1 MNDDA
6 LRDDLALLGLTPTT
20 ENNGSA
26 TGEPQLRAS
35 QYGEGLSDQGAF
47 AAPQHA
53 SIAQPL
59 PRTAERERVTR
70 ETDIAIAL
78 NLDSL
83 PADPT
88 MSEIAT
94 GVPFLDHMLD
104 AFARHGRFTLAVRA
118 TGDIHIDDHHTVE
131 DVGLVLGQT
140 FLAALGERR
149 GIARFGHAYA
159 PMDES
164 LARAVVDISG
174 RPYLVFMQ
182 GHLNFTSRLGTFDPA
197 LVEEFWRAFTNEARL
212 ALHLDILRGT
222 NTHHAIEAAFKAAG
236 LALRAATRVDQ
247 QDDRVP
253 STKGM
258 LG

>member
-1 MNDDA
+1 MNDDST
-6 LRDDLALLGLTPTT
+6 RDDLAMLGPSESSSST
-20 ENNGSA
+20 
-26 TGEPQLRAS
+26 
-35 QYGEGLSDQGAF
+35 
-47 AAPQHA
+47 APEQQKFDGVHK
-53 SIAQPL
+53 PL

-83 PADPT
+83 IADPA
-88 MSEIAT
+88 MSEITT

-118 TGDIHIDDHHTVE
+118 TGDTRIDDHHTVE

-149 GIARFGHAYA
+149 GIARFGYAYA

-174 RPYLVFMQ
+174 RPYLVFAPGMVN
-182 GHLNFTSRLGTFDPA
+182 LTARLGTFDPA
-197 LVEEFWRAFTNEARL
+197 LVEEFWRAFTTEARL
-212 ALHLDILRGT
+212 ALHLDILRST
-222 NTHHAIEAAFKAAG
+222 NSHHAIEAVFKAAG
-236 LALRAATRVDQ
+236 LALCAATRVDSQ
-247 QDDRVP
+247 YDGVP
-253 STKGM
+253 STKGV

>member
-1 MNDDA
+1 MNDESMH
-6 LRDDLALLGLTPTT
+6 DDLAMLGPSESGDST
-20 ENNGSA
+20 
-26 TGEPQLRAS
+26 
-35 QYGEGLSDQGAF
+35 
-47 AAPQHA
+47 AP
-53 SIAQPL
+53 AQQKFDGVHKPL

-83 PADPT
+83 TADPA
-88 MSEIAT
+88 MSKITT

-118 TGDIHIDDHHTVE
+118 TGDTRIDDHHTVE

-149 GIARFGHAYA
+149 GIARFGYAFA

-174 RPYLVFMQ
+174 RPYLVFAPGMVS
-182 GHLNFTSRLGTFDPA
+182 LTARLGTFDPA
-197 LVEEFWRAFTNEARL
+197 LVEEFWRAFTTEARL
-212 ALHLDILRGT
+212 ALHLDILRGA
-222 NTHHAIEAAFKAAG
+222 NSHHAIEAVFKAAG
-236 LALRAATRVDQ
+236 LALRAATRVDSQ
-247 QDDRVP
+247 YDGVP
-253 STKGM
+253 STKGV

>member
-1 MNDDA
+1 MNDD
-6 LRDDLALLGLTPTT
+6 LTILGLS
-20 ENNGSA
+20 ESGADNGSA
-26 TGEPQLRAS
+26 
-35 QYGEGLSDQGAF
+35 
-47 AAPQHA
+47 APEQQQPT
-53 SIAQPL
+53 SVRQPL
-59 PRTAERERVTR
+59 ARTAERERVTR
-70 ETDIAIAL
+70 ETDIAVAL
-78 NLDSL
+78 NLDAL
-83 PADPT
+83 PADPALT
-88 MSEIAT
+88 EIAT

-118 TGDIHIDDHHTVE
+118 TGDTHIDDHHTVE

-149 GIARFGHAYA
+149 GIARFGYAYA

-174 RPYLVFMQ
+174 RPYLVFNP
-182 GHLNFTSRLGTFDPA
+182 GTVNLTARLGTFDPA

-212 ALHLDILRGT
+212 SLHLDMLRGI
-222 NTHHAIEAAFKAAG
+222 NTHHAVESIFKAAG
-236 LALRAATRVDQ
+236 LALRAATRIDS

>member
-1 MNDDA
+1 MSDDST
-6 LRDDLALLGLTPTT
+6 RDDRAMLGLS
-20 ENNGSA
+20 ES
-26 TGEPQLRAS
+26 GES
-35 QYGEGLSDQGAF
+35 
-47 AAPQHA
+47 AAPEQQKFDGVHK
-53 SIAQPL
+53 PL

-83 PADPT
+83 TADPA
-88 MSEIAT
+88 MSEITT

-118 TGDIHIDDHHTVE
+118 TGDTRIDDHHTVE

-149 GIARFGHAYA
+149 GIARFGYAYA

-174 RPYLVFMQ
+174 RPYLVFAPGMVN
-182 GHLNFTSRLGTFDPA
+182 LTARLGTFDPA
-197 LVEEFWRAFTNEARL
+197 LVEEFWRA
-212 ALHLDILRGT
+212 
-222 NTHHAIEAAFKAAG
+222 
-236 LALRAATRVDQ
+236 
-247 QDDRVP
+247 
-253 STKGM
+253 
-258 LG
+258 

>member
-1 MNDDA
+1 MNDD
-6 LRDDLALLGLTPTT
+6 LMRDDLTILGIS
-20 ENNGSA
+20 ESGVGNGSA
-26 TGEPQLRAS
+26 TPEQ
-35 QYGEGLSDQGAF
+35 QQ
-47 AAPQHA
+47 
-53 SIAQPL
+53 QPTSVRKL
-59 PRTAERERVTR
+59 LARTAERERVTR
-70 ETDIAIAL
+70 ETDIAVAL

-88 MSEIAT
+88 LTEIAT

-118 TGDIHIDDHHTVE
+118 SGDTHIDDHHTVE

-140 FLAALGERR
+140 FLAALGERH
-149 GIARFGHAYA
+149 GIARFGYAYA

-174 RPYLVFMQ
+174 RPYLVFVP
-182 GHLNFTSRLGTFDPA
+182 GAVNLTVRLGTFDPA

-212 ALHLDILRGT
+212 SLHLDILRGI
-222 NTHHAIEAAFKAAG
+222 NTHHAIEAVFKAAG
-236 LALRAATRVDQ
+236 LALRAATRVDS

>member
-1 MNDDA
+1 MNDEGM
-6 LRDDLALLGLTPTT
+6 RDDLAILGLSKSGDA
-20 ENNGSA
+20 NGNA
-26 TGEPQLRAS
+26 APEQPQPPAS
-35 QYGEGLSDQGAF
+35 QR
-47 AAPQHA
+47 APLA
-53 SIAQPL
+53 
-59 PRTAERERVTR
+59 RTAERERVTR

-88 MSEIAT
+88 MTAIAT

-118 TGDIHIDDHHTVE
+118 TGDLHVDDHHTVE

-174 RPYLVFMQ
+174 RPFLVFNP
-182 GHLNFTSRLGTFDPA
+182 GTVNLTARLGTFDPA
-197 LVEEFWRAFTNEARL
+197 LVEEFWRAFTTEARL
-212 ALHLDILRGT
+212 SLHLDMLRGI
-222 NTHHAIEAAFKAAG
+222 NTHHAVEAAFKAAG
-236 LALRAATRVDQ
+236 LALRAATRIDT